1 MSDLIHRV
9 SMEEHALFSHTS
21 NMLALA
27 DEPWFINRLNEEEI
41 IAAIER
47 LNVILV
53 KKRKHKMEKA
63 A

>member
-1 MSDLIHRV
+1 MTDLIHRV
-9 SMEEHALFSHTS
+9 AMEEHALFSHTS

-27 DEPWFINRLNEEEI
+27 DEPWFLNRLNEEEI

-47 LNVILV
+47 LQVILV
-53 KKRKHKMEKA
+53 KKRQHKRQA